1 MSAQDTILSGRYR
14 LISQQGSGGMAVVYK
29 AQDLRLG
36 RIVAIKILRPS
47 LTTDPSFLQRFQ
59 QEARNVANL
68 AHPNIVTLHDFGQDG
83 NTYYMVME
91 FIDGQDLKKII
102 RSSAPFTV
110 ERALHIGIQIC
121 AGIGY
126 AHRAGLVHAD
136 VKPQNIL
143 LTGNDSVKVTD
154 FGIAQ
159 ALSIV
164 QNQEK
169 QSVVWG
175 SPHYFAPEQATGEP
189 PNTSSDVYAIGIVI
203 FEMLT
208 GKLPYSG
215 ADQQELAMAHIRE
228 QVPHV
233 VDFNPNVPVHLDRII
248 YKVMGKEPS
257 QRYRTADQLGR
268 ILISYQKQGQDV
280 TQNQG
285 TPPPAAA
292 QPINKPPSNQPIPAL
307 RSNAATGNTPPPTST
322 TPPPVQPSTSQ
333 PAQQQQQ
340 PVSQTPSK
348 QMPAQPQQPS
358 VAQSTPPYASQA
370 YPQYNSGQNNQGNNA
385 NQGGYVPPAYAQS
398 YPTQNQGG
406 YSASGTSGQRAA
418 NSSVPNAYP
427 PNASNNYQSENS
439 SARLVTPSYSV
450 APRQGGVDLVSIIL
464 AIIAFIAV
472 IGLVLLWLAV
482 YNAWR

>member
-233 VDFNPNVPVHLDRII
+233 VDYNPNVPVHLDRII

-285 TPPPAAA
+285 TPPPATP
-292 QPINKPPSNQPIPAL
+292 QPVVKPPSNQPIPAL
-307 RSNAATGNTPPPTST
+307 RPTATGNTPPPTST
-322 TPPPVQPSTSQ
+322 TPPPIQPSLSQ
-333 PAQQQQQ
+333 PAQQ

-348 QMPAQPQQPS
+348 QMAAQPSSAVPAQ
-358 VAQSTPPYASQA
+358 ATPPYANQA
-370 YPQYNSGQNNQGNNA
+370 YQQYSNTGQNNAGQG
-385 NQGGYVPPAYAQS
+385 GGYVPPAYAQN
-398 YPTQNQGG
+398 YPNQG
-406 YSASGTSGQRAA
+406 YSASGTSGQRPA
-418 NSSVPNAYP
+418 NNNALPNAYP
-427 PNASNNYQSENS
+427 PGSGGYQSES
-439 SARLVTPSYSV
+439 SSVRPITPAYTV
-450 APRQGGVDLVSIIL
+450 APRQNSIDLVSIIL
-464 AIIAFIAV
+464 AIIAFVAV